1 MDDQSSDV
9 DALVD
14 ALNELLN
21 IQDVQELELA
31 SANVEA
37 LVDTLNS
44 LDIQESKYASSDV
57 EKLVSYLLHGQN
69 FLQNFSIKCQNISLI

>member
-1 MDDQSSDV
+1 MNLTVCLISPVLFNLVTLYPKMNKASWKFSDSS
-9 DALVD
+9 
-14 ALNELLN
+14 ELLN

-57 EKLVSYLLHGQN
+57 EKLVRLN
-69 FLQNFSIKCQNISLI
+69 R